1 MKIFLLLPTSID
13 LNHILMTLAQ
23 VIVELV
29 TAGEAS
35 GLELT
40 AWDRAEEA
48 WRLQSALRVNVTP
61 HTVHVVNGNESRPL
75 LALPDNGTSPSIACM

>member
-48 WRLQSALRVNVTP
+48 AACTVGRRGVALAISLASECYTTHSAC
-61 HTVHVVNGNESRPL
+61 G
-75 LALPDNGTSPSIACM
+75 